1 MIASI
6 KGNLT
11 AKSKDYLVVDVGGLG
26 YQVYTPASDW
36 GSVKVGQ
43 EVLLHTYE
51 QIREDAHNLYGFL
64 AIESK
69 EFFEMLLSVSGV
81 GPKVALAVL
90 SAASLERLLQAV
102 GSKDPELLRGVSGVG
117 KKTAERIVLEL
128 SGKVSGV
135 EGSTMSADST
145 YQALVAL
152 GYSSGSAA
160 QAAAQVPDSITG
172 EQERI
177 KAALK
182 EVGK

>member
-6 KGNLT
+6 KGKLIT
-11 AKSKDYLVVDVGGLG
+11 KAKDYLVVEVSGLG

-36 GSVKVGQ
+36 GAAKVGQ
-43 EVLLHTYE
+43 EVMLHTYE

-64 AIESK
+64 APEAK
-69 EFFEMLLSVSGV
+69 DFFEMLLSVSGV

-90 SAASLERLLQAV
+90 SAASLERLHQAI

-128 SGKVSGV
+128 SGKVGGAQGGV
-135 EGSTMSADST
+135 ISADST
-145 YQALVAL
+145 YQALVGL
-152 GYSSGSAA
+152 GYPASVAA
-160 QAAAQVPDSITG
+160 QAAAKVPASLVG

-182 EVGK
+182 EVGR